1 MKSARDRDTKVAF
14 KVACNPNAPGEALI
28 ILANRFNIGI
38 LLAVA
43 GNKNTPA
50 EALAKLARKNNRDVK
65 LLVVRH
71 ENTSRE
77 TLEFLFEQAADTDEE
92 IFQVASKALII
103 Q

>member
-1 MKSARDRDTKVAF
+1 M
-14 KVACNPNAPGEALI
+14 
-28 ILANRFNIGI
+28 ILANRSNIGI

-77 TLEFLFEQAADTDEE
+77 TLEFLFEQASGTDEE
-92 IFQVASKALII
+92 IFQAASKALEIW
-103 Q
+103 